1 MKHLST
7 ILLLAASMSAGAQ
20 THVLD
25 VNTKKLGAPVQPT
38 MYGIFFEDINYA
50 ADGGLYAELV
60 MNRSFEYPNHFHL
73 SVLTPLAESIMPFCI
88 ALSIT
93 AYL

>member
-50 ADGGLYAELV
+50 ADGGLYAEL
-60 MNRSFEYPNHFHL
+60 E
-73 SVLTPLAESIMPFCI
+73 
-88 ALSIT
+88 
-93 AYL
+93 